1 MWRRLEV
8 VALPEVPASGLYT
21 VRWKSPPVERH
32 SSSWGGDGCQ
42 SSAASAPQVGYLL
55 RHPKRPNQ
63 RWGSMAVVVHV
74 SSWVVVAVGEV
85 WRKRSLE
92 MLLVCVVLSGLARLV
107 LSRKKKWVMVVVW

>member
-1 MWRRLEV
+1 MVEKTEVVWRRLGV
-8 VALPEVPASGLYT
+8 VVLPEVPASGLYT

-74 SSWVVVAVGEV
+74 SSWVVVAVEEV
-85 WRKRSLE
+85 WRRCGGGVEEEES
-92 MLLVCVVLSGLARLV
+92 
-107 LSRKKKWVMVVVW
+107 